1 MICTFAGTVH
11 AGDVDSRASENES
24 TMRTTKNI
32 LIEIMEVLLAL
43 SQHEFLLDLNKCG
56 DQCQDPSGQNSLIV
70 WIIASELRRK
80 MLDSPSHKVILH
92 MEAV

>member
-1 MICTFAGTVH
+1 MICTFAGTVRP
-11 AGDVDSRASENES
+11 GDVDSRASENES

-43 SQHEFLLDLNKCG
+43 SHHEFLLDLNKCG
-56 DQCQDPSGQNSLIV
+56 DQCQDPCGQNWLIV